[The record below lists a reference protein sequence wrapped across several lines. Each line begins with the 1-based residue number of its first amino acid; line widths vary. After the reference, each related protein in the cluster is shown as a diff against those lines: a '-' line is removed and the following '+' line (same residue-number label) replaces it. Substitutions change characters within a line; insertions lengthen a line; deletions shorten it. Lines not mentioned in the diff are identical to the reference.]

1 MRRISSDSGSR
12 DTSRR
17 PDGFAHMRNVF
28 FTLFAIGLAG
38 IAAMAA
44 TTAVLN
50 APVRPAYIGPP
61 PKSEQPAAPEA
72 NPPATSEPAPA
83 SEPGAPPASPAPP
96 DSSLPSPAAGS
107 SAPVDGAAVDDE
119 PDEDPYGD
127 IAEEE
132 LPPDL
137 QYDADSSVS
146 FPTNI

>member
-1 MRRISSDSGSR
+1 M
-12 DTSRR
+12 
-17 PDGFAHMRNVF
+17 HMKNIL

-61 PKSEQPAAPEA
+61 KSDQPATPGTVPPSTTPEPQPGT
-72 NPPATSEPAPA
+72 PPATPPATPPSNPAP
-83 SEPGAPPASPAPP
+83 GPAPE
-96 DSSLPSPAAGS
+96 
-107 SAPVDGAAVDDE
+107 SAPIGEKPAGAEAE

-127 IAEEE
+127 IPQEE

>member
-1 MRRISSDSGSR
+1 MKNIL
-12 DTSRR
+12 
-17 PDGFAHMRNVF
+17 

-61 PKSEQPAAPEA
+61 KSDQPATPADT
-72 NPPATSEPAPA
+72 PPATPADPTPSGTPPATPPSTPQDAPAPA
-83 SEPGAPPASPAPP
+83 PGQTPAPTG
-96 DSSLPSPAAGS
+96 DKPAGEEGEVA
-107 SAPVDGAAVDDE
+107 DE
-119 PDEDPYGD
+119 NPYGD
-127 IAEEE
+127 IPPEE